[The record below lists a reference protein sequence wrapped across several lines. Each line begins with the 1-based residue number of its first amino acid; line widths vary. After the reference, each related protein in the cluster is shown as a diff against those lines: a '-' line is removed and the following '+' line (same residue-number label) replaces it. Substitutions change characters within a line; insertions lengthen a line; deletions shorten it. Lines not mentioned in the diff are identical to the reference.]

1 MKETRKLISAL
12 GVGLAMIS
20 SPVVLAEVEK
30 DDDKNEVAG
39 VFGNSGRAGAAG
51 GLDVGAAVA
60 LGVLGAAILV
70 ETGDDGP
77 KVSPP
82 ARPTT
87 PPTNT
92 SMTTATSTALN

>member
-12 GVGLAMIS
+12 GIGLAMIS
-20 SPVVLAEVEK
+20 SPVALAE
-30 DDDKNEVAG
+30 DDA
-39 VFGNSGRAGAAG
+39 AGAAVNSGNTGAAGAGAVG
-51 GLDVGAAVA
+51 GLSVGTAVA

-70 ETGDDGP
+70 ESGDDGP

-92 SMTTATSTALN
+92 STTTATSTAVN

>member
-1 MKETRKLISAL
+1 MKGTRKLIGAL
-12 GVGLAMIS
+12 GIGLAMIS
-20 SPVVLAEVEK
+20 SPVVLAEDEK
-30 DDDKNEVAG
+30 DDDKG
-39 VFGNSGRAGAAG
+39 AGAAG
-51 GLDVGAAVA
+51 GLNVGTAVA

-87 PPTNT
+87 PPTTTTTT
-92 SMTTATSTALN
+92 STSTAVVN